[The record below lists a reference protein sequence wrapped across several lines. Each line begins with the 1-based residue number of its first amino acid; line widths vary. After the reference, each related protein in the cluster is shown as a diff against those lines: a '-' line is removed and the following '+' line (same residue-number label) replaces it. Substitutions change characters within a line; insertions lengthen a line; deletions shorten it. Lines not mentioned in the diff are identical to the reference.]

1 MLDHD
6 DTREPACTVL
16 DCEPDH
22 ANHLACPRVWPL
34 RRLINRHLDYVLSCS
49 RCDVKPQEQEGHHV
63 IRAPNGRKL
72 GLCSGKSGP
81 GKNKALICI
90 ETRSKALNGPG

>member
-22 ANHLACPRVWPL
+22 VNHLACPRVWPL
-34 RRLINRHLDYVLSCS
+34 RRLINRHLNYSFRALDVTLSHKS
-49 RCDVKPQEQEGHHV
+49 KKATMRLKAPTGPLL
-63 IRAPNGRKL
+63 RANL
-72 GLCSGKSGP
+72 GLTRTKPLIS
-81 GKNKALICI
+81 KNA
-90 ETRSKALNGPG
+90 A